1 MGTTY
6 RNENSQAADRLFT
19 NGNIYLVDREC
30 GWAESVAVKNG
41 EIAYVGNISGGDAWV
56 GPETEIIDLDG
67 KMMLPG
73 FIDSHAHASC
83 TTNESA
89 SLEMFHLG
97 SLEAYLEA
105 IGAFAADHPEH
116 EVIYGSGWHNDL
128 FPPTGPVKADLDAVV
143 SDRPVCLM
151 SADGHFNWVNSKA
164 IQMAGITKDTVCPA
178 GGKIEKDP
186 RTGKP
191 SGTFRETARDL
202 IQNVLPPFTVDQ
214 VKGSLRNFMQE
225 AARVG
230 ITTVHDPLL
239 ILPEAEGQL
248 NGFGTGRNNIQ
259 AYTEMARDGELTL
272 RVRGTV
278 LTDPTLDAD
287 QVRFIKSACE
297 QQEDPLFRMTGI
309 KVFVDGVVEGA
320 TAFLLEPYAH
330 MPDTCGEPLWD
341 LDNLKSLFAAADK
354 ERLQIHIHAIGDA
367 AIRMSLDALAYARNV
382 NGVSDSRHLITHL
395 HIIDRADIPRMATL
409 NVIGVPQPFWF
420 VKGDYFHNLEA
431 RYLGLERAEKE
442 YPMKSLADAGIL
454 LAGASD
460 YPVQVPSP
468 PLLGIMLG
476 VTRCEPGETDPD
488 EILGPEE
495 RMTLAEMIDSF
506 TINGAR
512 ANFLE
517 RETGSIEV
525 GKKADMVVLENNLFD
540 IPTAEI
546 ANTKVV
552 MTLFE
557 GKTVYRDAALLN
569 SQSRKHEIG

>member
-1 MGTTY
+1 MKK
-6 RNENSQAADRLFT
+6 SQADVVFT
-19 NGNIYLVDREC
+19 NGRVYTVDNQQPWSE
-30 GWAESVAVKNG
+30 AVAVSNG
-41 EIAYVGNISGGDAWV
+41 RFTAVGNAADISACI
-56 GPETEIIDLDG
+56 GPQTNVIDLGG
-67 KMMLPG
+67 KMVLPG
-73 FIDSHAHASC
+73 FIDSHAHVSC
-83 TTNESA
+83 TTNETA
-89 SLEMFHLG
+89 SLEMFHLE
-97 SLEAYLEA
+97 SLEDYLDAVRE
-105 IGAFAADHPEH
+105 FATNHPEH
-116 EVIYGSGWHNDL
+116 EVIYGGGWHNDL
-128 FPPTGPVKADLDAVV
+128 FPPTGPVKKDLDAVV

-151 SADGHFNWVNSKA
+151 SEDGHFDWVNSKA
-164 IQMAGITKDTVCPA
+164 IEMAGISKDTVAPA
-178 GGKIEKDP
+178 GGIIEKDP
-186 RTGKP
+186 LTGEP

-214 VKGSLRNFMQE
+214 IKGSIRNFMQE
-225 AARVG
+225 AASVG

-239 ILPEAEGQL
+239 ILPDADGQL
-248 NGFGTGRNNIQ
+248 IGFGAGRNNIQ
-259 AYTEMARDGELTL
+259 AYAEMARDSELTV

-287 QVRFIKSACE
+287 QVQAIKSVCE
-297 QQEDPLFRMTGI
+297 QQDNPLFKMTGI

-341 LDNLKSLFAAADK
+341 LDNLKSLFAEAAR

-367 AIRMSLDALAYARNV
+367 AIRMSLDALEHARSTH
-382 NGVSDSRHLITHL
+382 GTLDSRHLITHL
-395 HIIDRADIPRMATL
+395 HILDRTDIPRMAAL

-442 YPMKSLADAGIL
+442 YPMKSLKDAGIL

-476 VTRCEPGETDPD
+476 VTRCEPGETDPN

-495 RMTLAEMIDSF
+495 RMTLEEMIACF
-506 TINGAR
+506 TINGAH

-517 RETGSIEV
+517 HETGSIEV
-525 GKKADMVVLENNLFD
+525 GKNADMVVLENNLFE
-540 IPTAEI
+540 IPATEI
-546 ANTKVV
+546 ANTKVL
-552 MTLFE
+552 MTIFE
-557 GKTVYRDAALLN
+557 GQSVYRDAA
-569 SQSRKHEIG
+569 I

>member
-1 MGTTY
+1 MPKNKKNTADTVFLDGRIYTVAPKHPW
-6 RNENSQAADRLFT
+6 AA
-19 NGNIYLVDREC
+19 
-30 GWAESVAVKNG
+30 SVAIKNG
-41 EIAYVGNISGGDAWV
+41 HFICVGDSASVQEHI
-56 GPETEIIDLDG
+56 GPTTEVYDLEG
-67 KMMLPG
+67 KMVLPG

-83 TTNESA
+83 ATNESA
-89 SLEMFHLG
+89 SLEMFHLE
-97 SLEAYLEA
+97 SLEDYLDAVRE
-105 IGAFAADHPEH
+105 FATDHPEH
-116 EVIYGSGWHNDL
+116 EVIYGGGWHNNL
-128 FPPTGPVKADLDAVV
+128 FPPTGPVKEDLDAVV

-151 SADGHFNWVNSKA
+151 SEDGHFDWVNSKA
-164 IQMAGITKDTVCPA
+164 IEMAGITNETVCPA
-178 GGKIEKDP
+178 GGMIEKDP
-186 RTGKP
+186 QTGEP

-214 VKGSLRNFMQE
+214 IKGSIRNFMQ
-225 AARVG
+225 AAASVG

-239 ILPEAEGQL
+239 ILPDAHGQL
-248 NGFGTGRNNIQ
+248 IGFGAGRNNIQ
-259 AYTEMARDGELTL
+259 AYTEMARDKELSL

-278 LTDPTLDAD
+278 LTDSTLDSD
-287 QVRFIKSACE
+287 QVRVIKSKCE
-297 QQEDPLFRMTGI
+297 QQEDPLFKMTGI

-320 TAFLLEPYAH
+320 TAFLLKPYAH

-341 LDNLKSLFAAADK
+341 LDNLKSLFAAADREK
-354 ERLQIHIHAIGDA
+354 LQIHIHAIGDA
-367 AIRMSLDALAYARNV
+367 AIRMSLDALEHARNA
-382 NGVSDSRHLITHL
+382 NGISDSRHLITHL
-395 HIIDRADIPRMATL
+395 HILDQADIPRMAAL

-442 YPMKSLADAGIL
+442 YPMKSLKDAGIL

-495 RMTLAEMIDSF
+495 RMTLSEMIESF
-506 TINGAR
+506 TINGAH

-517 RETGSIEV
+517 HETGSIEV
-525 GKKADMVVLENNLFD
+525 GKNADMVVLENNLFD

-546 ANTKVV
+546 ADTRVV
-552 MTLFE
+552 MTMFE
-557 GKTVYRDAALLN
+557 GKTVYRDAT
-569 SQSRKHEIG
+569 I